1 VPVLDFA
8 EQAGR
13 PLTEEAKTRI
23 DKGVRRAA
31 YRIIE
36 GKGATYHGIGA
47 GLTRIVRAIR
57 DDERTVLTLSCVSMD
72 VEGVDEVSL
81 SLPRVLGAGGIG
93 AELRPVLSGE
103 EQEALRKSAEILREA
118 GGLLGC

>member
-1 VPVLDFA
+1 
-8 EQAGR
+8 
-13 PLTEEAKTRI
+13 
-23 DKGVRRAA
+23 
-31 YRIIE
+31 
-36 GKGATYHGIGA
+36 
-47 GLTRIVRAIR
+47 
-57 DDERTVLTLSCVSMD
+57 MD